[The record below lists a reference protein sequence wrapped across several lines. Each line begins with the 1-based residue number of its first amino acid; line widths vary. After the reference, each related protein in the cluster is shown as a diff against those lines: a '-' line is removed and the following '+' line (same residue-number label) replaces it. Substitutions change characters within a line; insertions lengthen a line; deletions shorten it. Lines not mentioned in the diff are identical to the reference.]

1 MAAKDLTSTE
11 KEQLAEIVGQIK
23 ETKAYKNYQAGLS
36 VNKRRLESSPGEG
49 DAFAKAGEMIR
60 SGKIPTWLHASA
72 VGQTKVEKALQ
83 ALLKEKKLHGLLK
96 DGEFKEALY
105 DELYVESGALNRF
118 LINDGREAAAE
129 AGQELADNPGPAD
142 DHTAAADSNTKP
154 QEEKMAE
161 NSNNN
166 LWRDVP
172 IEKLPQ
178 KMNSVFGSE
187 TIGKEEYGDLVK
199 YIQENS
205 AQKPEETLQSIVA
218 LYDIMHSTEKF
229 GSAFRQINAHNID
242 DGKLIIYN
250 TTKDILK
257 QGKELPDELVGKSK
271 EMMRYFSQGYLSE
284 NEVEKQYQEIMNVR
298 KKLDPQKELHSTVDK
313 IQDMIAKD
321 PSSWKQAMNI
331 MIGLEETV
339 KCGKDDDLKA
349 KIAATANYIDE
360 FCNIKKYDNGNYGP
374 IDPELHE
381 RHHKA
386 FNNFIAGDKEFKGEL
401 SRLSPQIKKHW
412 DDFAVKRGEKPAGE
426 RRLLP
431 EYDDGFYNTDVFNNL
446 GIKPGEDGKYSADQI
461 KKIEEAHS
469 QYAKSVG
476 GKKKEE
482 QQAVA
487 GGGSG
492 PNGPNNNGNS
502 ANNGGDGDKGK
513 DGSQSPD
520 GNDAG
525 NGGDQGSA
533 ITVDQDANDAKTKQP
548 PVDEPWVVKYNEALT
563 KWGKEHDNEWTR
575 DNEPNEAGEYPVG
588 LKGNFKDG
596 TELHYTAKDKVSVK
610 APEGQ
615 EITADHFAAV
625 IALAKEN
632 DQDLKLGATMS
643 PAFKKALLEA
653 AARDGVT
660 IQGLSAEDQQ
670 LYDSFKP
677 KEPEQKEPEQK
688 EPEQNQ
694 EPQAEQKKPEQKV
707 EVQRKEVK
715 DTDEHGDSLYKVSPT
730 VVEGWM
736 TMYRA
741 KAASK
746 LLDPMIANHEKLLA
760 AGAYEVT
767 GGEKARAQLL
777 AMKYVQAMSKGDKEQ
792 ADLCVTAM
800 QRYGIDTVSRQSK
813 TKDNNGRD
821 TVTAKPYA
829 ERTDEEKAKI
839 NEAAEKM
846 LPKKAQT
853 YDPSVMRALAE
864 RQGQTLQ

>member
-1 MAAKDLTSTE
+1 MAAKDLTSAE

-154 QEEKMAE
+154 QEEKMSE
-161 NSNNN
+161 
-166 LWRDVP
+166 
-172 IEKLPQ
+172 EK
-178 KMNSVFGSE
+178 
-187 TIGKEEYGDLVK
+187 
-199 YIQENS
+199 
-205 AQKPEETLQSIVA
+205 
-218 LYDIMHSTEKF
+218 
-229 GSAFRQINAHNID
+229 
-242 DGKLIIYN
+242 
-250 TTKDILK
+250 
-257 QGKELPDELVGKSK
+257 
-271 EMMRYFSQGYLSE
+271 
-284 NEVEKQYQEIMNVR
+284 
-298 KKLDPQKELHSTVDK
+298 
-313 IQDMIAKD
+313 
-321 PSSWKQAMNI
+321 KQA
-331 MIGLEETV
+331 EV
-339 KCGKDDDLKA
+339 KDNVPVDG
-349 KIAATANYIDE
+349 AAA
-360 FCNIKKYDNGNYGP
+360 DNGNDQMVDLPDYYDEEKFKDLEIKIVNGK
-374 IDPELHE
+374 ISKADNEKLEKRKKELE
-381 RHHKA
+381 KGG
-386 FNNFIAGDKEFKGEL
+386 NNDQQDSPKKGE
-401 SRLSPQIKKHW
+401 S
-412 DDFAVKRGEKPAGE
+412 
-426 RRLLP
+426 
-431 EYDDGFYNTDVFNNL
+431 
-446 GIKPGEDGKYSADQI
+446 
-461 KKIEEAHS
+461 
-469 QYAKSVG
+469 
-476 GKKKEE
+476 
-482 QQAVA
+482 
-487 GGGSG
+487 
-492 PNGPNNNGNS
+492 
-502 ANNGGDGDKGK
+502 K
-513 DGSQSPD
+513 DGAAAAPD
-520 GNDAG
+520 NKAKE
-525 NGGDQGSA
+525 GDESEKA
-533 ITVDQDANDAKTKQP
+533 ANTMTVDQEANDAKTKQP

-688 EPEQNQ
+688 Q
-694 EPQAEQKKPEQKV
+694 EPQAAPKQMSARMAQSYLGHYSADLQRDVIDETDHFENDLKENESKIKTSQGNDKDHYQTKV
-707 EVQRKEVK
+707 
-715 DTDEHGDSLYKVSPT
+715 
-730 VVEGWM
+730 
-736 TMYRA
+736 
-741 KAASK
+741 
-746 LLDPMIANHEKLLA
+746 LL
-760 AGAYEVT
+760 
-767 GGEKARAQLL
+767 
-777 AMKYVQAMSKGDKEQ
+777 MKYVEAEYDGD
-792 ADLCVTAM
+792 ADKQTLYATAL
-800 QRYGIDTVSRQSK
+800 QRFGIDSIKREPA
-813 TKDNNGRD
+813 NNGSFV
-821 TVTAKPYA
+821 VTGKPYA

-839 NEAAEKM
+839 NEAFEKAMPQKEQSAEKGSQE
-846 LPKKAQT
+846 QT
-853 YDPSVMRALAE
+853 LDPALAQRAMIE
-864 RQGQTLQ
+864 KQGQTLH

>member
-1 MAAKDLTSTE
+1 MAAKDLTSAE

-154 QEEKMAE
+154 QEEKMSE
-161 NSNNN
+161 
-166 LWRDVP
+166 
-172 IEKLPQ
+172 EK
-178 KMNSVFGSE
+178 
-187 TIGKEEYGDLVK
+187 
-199 YIQENS
+199 
-205 AQKPEETLQSIVA
+205 
-218 LYDIMHSTEKF
+218 
-229 GSAFRQINAHNID
+229 
-242 DGKLIIYN
+242 
-250 TTKDILK
+250 
-257 QGKELPDELVGKSK
+257 
-271 EMMRYFSQGYLSE
+271 
-284 NEVEKQYQEIMNVR
+284 
-298 KKLDPQKELHSTVDK
+298 
-313 IQDMIAKD
+313 
-321 PSSWKQAMNI
+321 KQA
-331 MIGLEETV
+331 EV
-339 KCGKDDDLKA
+339 KDNVPVDG
-349 KIAATANYIDE
+349 AAA
-360 FCNIKKYDNGNYGP
+360 DNGNDQMVDLPDYYDEEKFKDLEIKIVNGK
-374 IDPELHE
+374 ISKADNEKLEKRKKELE
-381 RHHKA
+381 KGG
-386 FNNFIAGDKEFKGEL
+386 NNDQQDSPKKGE
-401 SRLSPQIKKHW
+401 S
-412 DDFAVKRGEKPAGE
+412 
-426 RRLLP
+426 
-431 EYDDGFYNTDVFNNL
+431 
-446 GIKPGEDGKYSADQI
+446 
-461 KKIEEAHS
+461 
-469 QYAKSVG
+469 
-476 GKKKEE
+476 
-482 QQAVA
+482 
-487 GGGSG
+487 
-492 PNGPNNNGNS
+492 
-502 ANNGGDGDKGK
+502 K
-513 DGSQSPD
+513 DGAAAAPD
-520 GNDAG
+520 NKAKE
-525 NGGDQGSA
+525 GDESEKA
-533 ITVDQDANDAKTKQP
+533 ANTMTVDQEANDAKTKQP

-677 KEPEQKEPEQK
+677 KEPEQKEPEQ
-688 EPEQNQ
+688 NQ
-694 EPQAEQKKPEQKV
+694 EPQPEQKKPEQKV